1 MEVQMKRLALLV
13 IPLLLLSCSDES
25 AGPDTPTP
33 VRQISSGELAVMHAN
48 TAFGLTLF
56 RSVAEETPDAN
67 IFISPLSVSMALGMT
82 VNGAAG
88 DTWLGMRRA
97 LHFDNL
103 TQTEINQ
110 SYRSLLDLLRGMDP
124 RVRFDIA
131 NSIWSREGFPV
142 EQAFIDSNRHYFDAE
157 IRSLDFS
164 RADAADVINAWVSQ
178 KTQGRIPDI
187 VTGPIP
193 ELTMMYLI
201 NAVYFKGTWSEQ
213 FDPKK
218 TRDDTFTATGGARK
232 NIKMMNRSGR
242 MRYHSGQLVEI
253 VDLPYGW
260 DRYSMAVLLPRE
272 GVTLAEARNAL
283 LSDQWGLWL
292 DALIET
298 EMDLQ
303 MPRFTLEYETSLR
316 EMLRKMGMEL
326 AFDPEN
332 ADFSGINPDRELY
345 VTDVKH
351 KTYVKVNEEG
361 TEAAAATSVEMGTT
375 SMPPVMRVDHPFIFV
390 IHEHN
395 TGAILFI
402 GQVTDPED

>member
-1 MEVQMKRLALLV
+1 MKQLALLV
-13 IPLLLLSCSDES
+13 LPLLLLSCSDES
-25 AGPDTPTP
+25 AGPDAPTP
-33 VRQISSGELAVMHAN
+33 VRQINSGELAVMHAN
-48 TAFGLTLF
+48 AAFGLTLF

-97 LHFDNL
+97 LHFDDL

-142 EQAFIDSNRHYFDAE
+142 EQAFVDTNRHYFDAE

-164 RADAADVINAWVSQ
+164 RADAADIINAWVSQ
-178 KTQGRIPDI
+178 KTQGKIPDI

-218 TRDDTFTATGGARK
+218 TRDDTFTATGGTRK
-232 NIKMMNRSGR
+232 NIKMMSRSGR

-260 DRYSMAVLLPRE
+260 DRYSMAVLLPRD

-292 DALIET
+292 DALVET

-326 AFDPEN
+326 AFDPVN
-332 ADFSGINPDRELY
+332 ADFSGINRDRELY

>member
-1 MEVQMKRLALLV
+1 MKRLALLV

-56 RSVAEETPDAN
+56 RSVAEGTPDAN

-178 KTQGRIPDI
+178 KTQGKIPDI

-260 DRYSMAVLLPRE
+260 DRYSMAVLLPRN

-326 AFDPEN
+326 AFDPVN
-332 ADFSGINPDRELY
+332 ADFSGINRDRELY